1 MLGMRAVT
9 DDDKALLDI
18 ESRFWRYSGSK
29 EAHIAEVLGIS
40 GIRYYQRLN
49 QLIDTEDAAAYN
61 PVLVNRLRRLRS
73 DRQRY

>member
-49 QLIDTEDAAAYN
+49 QLIDTEEAVAYA
-61 PVLVNRLRRLRS
+61 PTTVNRLRRLRS
-73 DRQRY
+73 ERIRY